1 MDRKDWNPLNWPEW
15 AALEAHWRDLQ
26 PRHLRE
32 LFAGD
37 PERGRRLSLE
47 VGDLY
52 VDVSK
57 NRITDRTLELLRALA
72 RRADLAGGI
81 EGLFGGTRIN
91 LTENRAVLHTAL
103 RARRD
108 AVVEVDGLDV
118 VPDVHEVLDRMAA
131 FAERIR
137 TGQWRGH
144 TGKPVRHVI
153 NIGIGGSD
161 LGPAMAYEALRCFA
175 LPGVSFSFVSN
186 VDATDFAEAVQGL
199 DPAETLFVI
208 CSKTF
213 TTIETMTNAATARQW
228 ILDSMG
234 DPAAI
239 ARHFVAV
246 STNAAAV
253 EAFGIRTEN
262 MFEFWDWVGGRYSLP
277 SAVGLSLMIAIGE
290 ENFASMLEGFR
301 LMDDHFRS
309 APLEENV
316 PATLALIGLWYG
328 NFFGTASQ
336 AILPYSQSLDRLTSY
351 LQQLDMESNGKSVD
365 RAGNRIE
372 SYSTGPIVWGQ
383 PGTNGQHAFFQLLH
397 QGTHLVPCDFLAF
410 ARPSHGPREHH
421 DLLMANCF
429 AQTQALAFGKTAAEV
444 RAEGVEEDLVAHR
457 TFPGNQP
464 STTILVGTDLTPSA
478 LGQIVALY
486 EHKVFTQGW
495 IWGINSF
502 DQWGVELGKALATR
516 IAREL
521 DADPATSADH
531 DGSTEE
537 LLRRWRSAREG

>member
-1 MDRKDWNPLNWPEW
+1 VDRKDWNPRNWPEW

-52 VDVSK
+52 VDISK

-91 LTENRAVLHTAL
+91 LTENRAVLHSAL

-108 AVVEVDGLDV
+108 AIVEVDGIDV

-131 FAERIR
+131 FAERVR
-137 TGQWRGH
+137 TGQWTGH

-161 LGPAMAYEALRCFA
+161 LGPAMAYEALRRFA
-175 LPGVSFSFVSN
+175 LADVSFSFVSN
-186 VDATDFAEAVQGL
+186 VDATAFAEAVQGL

-228 ILDSMG
+228 ILDGLG

-262 MFEFWDWVGGRYSLP
+262 MFGFWDWVGGRYSLP

-328 NFFGTASQ
+328 NFFGAASQ

-372 SYSTGPIVWGQ
+372 SYSTGPIVW
-383 PGTNGQHAFFQLLH
+383 
-397 QGTHLVPCDFLAF
+397 
-410 ARPSHGPREHH
+410 
-421 DLLMANCF
+421 
-429 AQTQALAFGKTAAEV
+429 
-444 RAEGVEEDLVAHR
+444 
-457 TFPGNQP
+457 
-464 STTILVGTDLTPSA
+464 
-478 LGQIVALY
+478 
-486 EHKVFTQGW
+486 
-495 IWGINSF
+495 
-502 DQWGVELGKALATR
+502 
-516 IAREL
+516 
-521 DADPATSADH
+521 
-531 DGSTEE
+531 
-537 LLRRWRSAREG
+537 